1 MRKRS
6 VTAGTVLLG
15 SLLTAGWL
23 QAEAAPTA
31 AEYAKERADRAQGL
45 TKPFGWFS
53 LIALDWLK
61 PGVTTVGSA
70 KDNTV
75 VLPGTATHL
84 LTLSQAGGTVTVTAA
99 GAGATSHGKPLAV
112 GQPLSKDEEEDSA
125 VVAGSVRM
133 WVIDR
138 GDKQYLRVKDANAPA
153 LKNFHGLQWYAPNP
167 ALRLEAKWVPFA
179 TPHTLHFLNQL
190 QQVSDVEEP
199 GQAEF
204 TIDGKRC
211 TLTPLSAT
219 DKGLWFVM
227 RDVTSAKDTDQ
238 GGRFLYTD
246 APSNG
251 LKSAGTV
258 VLDFNQ
264 AVNPPCAYSP
274 YATCPLAA
282 QENRLPVAI
291 PAGEKRYAD

>member
-1 MRKRS
+1 MKQI
-6 VTAGTVLLG
+6 VVQGLLMG
-15 SLLTAGWL
+15 LLVSSAK
-23 QAEAAPTA
+23 AAPTPSD
-31 AEYAKERADRAQGL
+31 YAKERAERAAGL
-45 TKPFGWFS
+45 TKPYGWFS

-70 KDNTV
+70 KDNSV
-75 VLPGTATHL
+75 VLPGVAAHL
-84 LTLSQAGGTVTVTAA
+84 LTLEQTGGAVAPTAA
-99 GAGATSHGKPLAV
+99 AAGVTTHGKPLALD
-112 GQPLSKDEEEDSA
+112 QPLSKDEEDDSA

-138 GDKQYLRVKDANAPA
+138 GEKEYLRVKDAKAPA
-153 LKNFHGLQWYAPNP
+153 LKNFRGLRWYAPS
-167 ALRLEAKWVPFA
+167 ATYRVEAKWVPFT

-190 QQVSDVEEP
+190 QQVSDVDEP
-199 GQAEF
+199 GQVEF

-227 RDVTSAKDTDQ
+227 RDLTSAKDTDQ

-246 APSNG
+246 APSHG

-258 VLDFNQ
+258 VLDFND

-282 QENRLPVAI
+282 KENRLPVAV
-291 PAGEKRYAD
+291 PAGEKRYEE

>member
-1 MRKRS
+1 MNRNAIAG
-6 VTAGTVLLG
+6 VVLAGVLAHTEATAFAQ
-15 SLLTAGWL
+15 TA
-23 QAEAAPTA
+23 P
-31 AEYAKERADRAQGL
+31 EYAKERAERAQGL
-45 TKPFGWFS
+45 TKPYGWFS

-61 PGVTTVGSA
+61 AGTTTVGSG
-70 KDNTV
+70 KGNTV
-75 VLPGTATHL
+75 VLPGTAAHL
-84 LTLSQAGGTVTVTAA
+84 LTLSQAGGTVTATAA
-99 GAGATSHGKPLAV
+99 APGVTSHGKPLGL
-112 GQPLSKDEEEDSA
+112 GQPLSKDEDDDSA
-125 VVAGSVRM
+125 IAAGSVHM
-133 WVIDR
+133 WVIER
-138 GDKQYLRVKDANAPA
+138 GDKQYLRVKDSNAPA
-153 LKNFHGLQWYAPNP
+153 LKNFRGLRWYSPTP
-167 ALRLEAKWVPFA
+167 VYKVEAKWVPFA

-190 QQVSDVEEP
+190 GQVSDVEEP

-227 RDVTSAKDTDQ
+227 RDLTSAKDTDQ

-246 APSNG
+246 APSHG
-251 LKSAGTV
+251 LKSPGTV
-258 VLDFNQ
+258 TLDFNE

>member
-1 MRKRS
+1 M
-6 VTAGTVLLG
+6 AGAVLLG
-15 SLLTAGWL
+15 LLMAAGRVL
-23 QAEAAPTA
+23 VAEAAPTPRD
-31 AEYAKERADRAQGL
+31 YAKERTERADGL
-45 TKPFGWFS
+45 TKPYGWFS

-61 PGVTTVGSA
+61 PGATTVGSA
-70 KDNTV
+70 KDNSV
-75 VLPGTATHL
+75 VLPGVAAHL
-84 LTLSQAGGTVTVTAA
+84 LTLKQTGGAVVPTAA
-99 GAGATSHGKPLAV
+99 AAGVTTHGKPLALD
-112 GQPLSKDEEEDSA
+112 QPLSKDEEDASA
-125 VVAGSVRM
+125 VEAGSVRM

-138 GDKQYLRVKDANAPA
+138 GARQYLRVKDANAPA
-153 LKNFHGLQWYAPNP
+153 LKNFRGLQWYAPT
-167 ALRLEAKWVPFA
+167 AKFRVEAKWVPFT

-190 QQVSDVEEP
+190 GQVSDVEEP
-199 GQAEF
+199 GQVEF

-227 RDVTSAKDTDQ
+227 RDLTSAKDTDQ

-251 LKSAGTV
+251 LKTPGTV
-258 VLDFNQ
+258 MLDFNE

-291 PAGEKRYAD
+291 PAGEKRYEE

>member
-1 MRKRS
+1 MNKNVMAGVVLAGLLAAMERP
-6 VTAGTVLLG
+6 VTAQKT
-15 SLLTAGWL
+15 
-23 QAEAAPTA
+23 
-31 AEYAKERADRAQGL
+31 AEYAKERAARARGL
-45 TKPFGWFS
+45 TQPYGWFS

-61 PGVTTVGSA
+61 PGATTVGSA
-70 KDNTV
+70 KENAL
-75 VLPGTATHL
+75 VLPGTAAHL
-84 LTLSQAGGTVTVTAA
+84 LTLTQSGGTVAATAVAA
-99 GAGATSHGKPLAV
+99 GVTSQGKPLAP
-112 GQPLSKDEEEDSA
+112 GQVLRKDEEEDSA
-125 VVAGSVRM
+125 VAAGSVKM

-153 LKNFHGLQWYAPNP
+153 LKNFHGLRWYAPTA
-167 ALRLEAKWVPFA
+167 ALRVEAKWVPFA
-179 TPHTLHFLNQL
+179 KPHTLHFLNQL

-204 TIDGKRC
+204 TIRGKRC

-227 RDVTSAKDTDQ
+227 RDLTSAKDTDQ

-251 LKSAGTV
+251 LKAAGTV
-258 VLDFNQ
+258 VLDFNE

-282 QENRLPVAI
+282 LENRLPVAI
-291 PAGEKRYAD
+291 EAGEKRYAD